1 MSSPSASTETAAAGK
16 RSADD
21 NRVILVPYPKIIV
34 LWPTWIA
41 SLLAGVYMHVD
52 TGSVTKVDVEGAV
65 ASGVGWAFLILFT
78 LNMIVLSFEFP
89 RTTSLTLFFVVVA
102 LVLAGA
108 LAVVYF
114 PNLLPAV
121 GEWLASI
128 RPQANATFY
137 YLFFGAMAGIYV
149 AVRINTWFDYWE
161 VRPNELLHHHGFLSN
176 LERFASP
183 NLRIDKEINDVFEY
197 WLCGAGR
204 LILHPSNERRA
215 IVLDNVTGI
224 TRKEQQITR
233 LLSALQVKVRP
244 EEED

>member
-1 MSSPSASTETAAAGK
+1 MSSPSANTESAAAK
-16 RSADD
+16 RSADE

-34 LWPTWIA
+34 LWPTWVAALIA
-41 SLLAGVYMHVD
+41 AVYMHVD
-52 TGSVTKVDVEGAV
+52 TGSVTKVDVEGAG
-65 ASGVGWAFLILFT
+65 AAAVGWSFLILLT
-78 LNMIVLSFEFP
+78 LNLVVLSFEFP

-121 GEWLASI
+121 GDWLGSI

-137 YLFFGAMAGIYV
+137 YLFFGAMAAIYV

-224 TRKEQQITR
+224 SRKEQQITR
-233 LLSALQVKVRP
+233 LLGALQVKVRQ